1 MSFANL
7 PTLAEISATR
17 RAVPKHELRSRLDE
31 KTTSDKDDARQLEA
45 FRRAVVQRDRGRC
58 RVCGCRTVKT
68 LALDPKWREVHHLI
82 SRTNPVTRYDP
93 RNGITVCHAD
103 HRRLTSHR
111 LFVVG
116 TASEMFQAGKV
127 PKWYLNADGPLQ
139 FTEKRP
145 A

>member
-1 MSFANL
+1 MGLADL
-7 PTLAEISATR
+7 PTLADIQHTR
-17 RAVPKHELRSRLDE
+17 RATPKHALVSRLDT
-31 KTTSDKDDARQLEA
+31 KTAADKDDARQLEA

-68 LALDPKWREVHHLI
+68 LALEPRRREVHHLI

-93 RNGITVCHAD
+93 RNGITVCHLD
-103 HRRLTSHR
+103 HRRLTGHR
-111 LFVVG
+111 LFVIG
-116 TASEMFQAGKV
+116 KASEMFQAGKV
-127 PKWYLNADGPLQ
+127 PKWYLDANCPLQ